1 MQSQKKND
9 NDQEAEVD
17 EQAINGTSSKAS
29 KGWSEMR
36 KK

>member
-17 EQAINGTSSKAS
+17 EQARKGASSKAS
-29 KGWSEMR
+29 KG
-36 KK
+36 